1 MKRILALLSLVALA
15 LVFAG
20 CADLQTKV
28 QADLGVIT
36 SDVNTVAKD
45 VVTVGST
52 AVAVGGDVV
61 TVGTDTVKVAANV
74 VLATNPPLPAAA
86 PSK

>member
-1 MKRILALLSLVALA
+1 MKTIALLLAALA
-15 LVFAG
+15 LCG

-28 QADLGVIT
+28 QSDLGVIT
-36 SDVNTVAKD
+36 ADVNTVAKD

-74 VLATNPPLPAAA
+74 VLATNPPLATATT
-86 PSK
+86 SK

>member
-1 MKRILALLSLVALA
+1 MKTKLLALAALT
-15 LVFAG
+15 LTG

-28 QADLGVIT
+28 QSDLGVIT
-36 SDVNTVAKD
+36 ADVNTVAKD
-45 VVTVGST
+45 AVTVGST